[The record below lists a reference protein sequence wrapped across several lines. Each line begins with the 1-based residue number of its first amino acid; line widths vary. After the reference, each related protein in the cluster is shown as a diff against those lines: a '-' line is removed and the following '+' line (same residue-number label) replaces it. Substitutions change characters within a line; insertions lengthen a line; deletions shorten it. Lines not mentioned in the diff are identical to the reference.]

1 MLQTRTI
8 SLPNGLPKRERLQSL
23 VAISVA
29 LAMATLDTAITNTAL
44 PTIAGDI
51 GSDGASA
58 IWIINAYQLVM
69 VATLLPLASLGEIV
83 GHRRV
88 HIAGSLL
95 FTAASLACG
104 LSWSLPTLVAA
115 RVLQGLGAAAIISVN
130 TALIRFVYP
139 ARMLGRG
146 VGLNALVAGLAFT
159 AGPTVASAILSI
171 TTWHWLFL
179 INVPAG
185 FIAIGLSL
193 RTLPDTGRASHG
205 FDSIAALL
213 CAGLFALVIFGLA
226 AVADRSGWPV
236 IAAEWVTAI
245 ACGYAL
251 LRREAGRSAPMLA
264 VDLFRRPAFS
274 LSALTSICTF
284 ATQGL
289 AFVSLPF
296 LLQDM
301 MGYSAVETG
310 FLMTPWSAVVAVMAP
325 IAGRLSDRYSPGL
338 LGGGG
343 LLVLCGGMASLA
355 LLPQNSGVME
365 IMWRLVL
372 CGAGFG
378 FFQSP
383 NLRALMGG
391 APPERSGGASGI
403 VAAARLLGR
412 SIGAALVAL
421 CFTASRDTGPEL
433 ALWVGS
439 GFAAVGSIVSFLRL
453 FPMSRGQE
461 DDAEPV
467 T

>member
-8 SLPNGLPKRERLQSL
+8 SLPNGLPKRERLQAL

-115 RVLQGLGAAAIISVN
+115 RVLQGLGAAAIIGVN

-146 VGLNALVAGLAFT
+146 VGLNALVAGLALT

-185 FIAIGLSL
+185 LIAIGLSL

-213 CAGLFALVIFGLA
+213 CAGLFALVMA

-251 LRREAGRSAPMLA
+251 LRREAGRSAPILA

-365 IMWRLVL
+365 IMWAP
-372 CGAGFG
+372 GALWRGFRILPIPKSESIDG
-378 FFQSP
+378 RCSSGTKRRRQ
-383 NLRALMGG
+383 RHRCGG
-391 APPERSGGASGI
+391 ATTRA
-403 VAAARLLGR
+403 
-412 SIGAALVAL
+412 
-421 CFTASRDTGPEL
+421 
-433 ALWVGS
+433 
-439 GFAAVGSIVSFLRL
+439 
-453 FPMSRGQE
+453 
-461 DDAEPV
+461 
-467 T
+467 

>member
-8 SLPNGLPKRERLQSL
+8 SLPNGLPKRERLQAL

-185 FIAIGLSL
+185 LIAIGLSL

-213 CAGLFALVIFGLA
+213 CAGLFALVMA

-251 LRREAGRSAPMLA
+251 LRREAGRSAPILA

-365 IMWRLVL
+365 IMWAP
-372 CGAGFG
+372 GALWRGFRILPIPKSESIDG
-378 FFQSP
+378 RCSSGTKRRRQ
-383 NLRALMGG
+383 RHRCGG
-391 APPERSGGASGI
+391 ATTRA
-403 VAAARLLGR
+403 
-412 SIGAALVAL
+412 
-421 CFTASRDTGPEL
+421 
-433 ALWVGS
+433 
-439 GFAAVGSIVSFLRL
+439 
-453 FPMSRGQE
+453 
-461 DDAEPV
+461 
-467 T
+467 